1 MIYFDNASTTIIDD
15 RVLKTYQ
22 TLLSTYFANPSGIHS
37 LSRDVS
43 RLQDKARKEI
53 LNSFGYTKG
62 KVIFT
67 SSATEANN
75 LALKGLYL
83 NYRNRGNEIIISAFE
98 HPSVKETVKHLE
110 KDYGAKVITIPVN
123 KEGIL
128 NIEHFKKALSSNT
141 ILVSLMAVNNEIG
154 SINLFHEIKEILKDY
169 PKVIFHSDVTQAVG
183 KIDVSYNLFDAFS
196 FSAHKIHGLKGS
208 GALIL
213 REKLNVAPILFGGAQ
228 EEGLRAGTSNAPTNI
243 LLAKTLR
250 LAFASQKENFK
261 KVNVLAMTL
270 QQKLNEHPDLFIIN
284 SSTANPYI
292 VNFSLLK
299 AKASVVLNGLENEG
313 IYVGTTASCSAKLHE
328 PSQSVLATTNDSTR
342 AHNALRVSFSA
353 LNSVEEVNTF
363 FKVLLPLAKGDNN
376 E

>member
-1 MIYFDNASTTIIDD
+1 MIYFDNASTTIIDE

-37 LSRDVS
+37 LSRDVN
-43 RLQDKARKEI
+43 RLQDKAREEI
-53 LNSFGYTKG
+53 LNSFRYEGG

-98 HPSVKETVKHLE
+98 HPSVKETAKHLE
-110 KDYGAKVITIPVN
+110 AEYGAKIITVPVN
-123 KEGIL
+123 EEGL
-128 NIEHFKKALSSNT
+128 FDVDYFRKSLSSKT

-183 KIDVSYNLFDAFS
+183 KIDVAYDLFDAFS

-213 REKLNVAPILFGGAQ
+213 KEKLSLNPIFFGGAQ
-228 EEGLRAGTSNAPTNI
+228 EEGVRAGTSNAPTNI
-243 LLAKTLR
+243 LLAQTVR
-250 LAFASQKENFK
+250 LALASQNTNFK
-261 KVNVLAMTL
+261 KVNSLAT
-270 QQKLNEHPDLFIIN
+270 KLRDLLLEYPDLFIIN
-284 SSTANPYI
+284 SPRSNPYI
-292 VNFSLLK
+292 VNFSLLQ
-299 AKASVVLNGLENEG
+299 AKASVVLNGLENNE
-313 IYVGTTASCSAKLHE
+313 IYVVQRG
-328 PSQSVLATTNDSTR
+328 R
-342 AHNALRVSFSA
+342 G
-353 LNSVEEVNTF
+353 
-363 FKVLLPLAKGDNN
+363 LLSPGFLS
-376 E
+376 